1 MTAHQTAQ
9 QAVIRRTER
18 SHGICSAS
26 LHMVHF
32 LSLSSCQLFGIT
44 PNVSN
49 LCLITTMNVY
59 NAGGWLTISE
69 ILGNLMKNGQNG

>member
-26 LHMVHF
+26 AHMVHC
-32 LSLSSCQLFGIT
+32 LSVSSCQLFRIT
-44 PNVSN
+44 PNMSN
-49 LCLITTMNVY
+49 LCPFTTMNVY
-59 NAGGWLTISE
+59 NAGG
-69 ILGNLMKNGQNG
+69 